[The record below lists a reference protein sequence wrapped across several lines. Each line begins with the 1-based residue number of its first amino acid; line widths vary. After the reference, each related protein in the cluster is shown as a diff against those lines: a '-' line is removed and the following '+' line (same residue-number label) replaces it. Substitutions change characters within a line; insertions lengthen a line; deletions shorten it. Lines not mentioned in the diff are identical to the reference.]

1 MLNKIVDVLIDRPMY
16 STHPKHK
23 DIIYEVNYGFIPN
36 TVSPIDGEEIDAY
49 ILGVSE
55 PIEEYRGR
63 VIAIIHRIHDEDK
76 LIVSNQWFTKEE
88 ILQATYFQE
97 KFFESYI
104 EMANPTEEDI

>member
-1 MLNKIVDVLIDRPMY
+1 MLNKIVDVVIDRPIY
-16 STHPKHK
+16 SVHPSHK

-36 TVSPIDGEEIDAY
+36 TISPIDGEEIDAY
-49 ILGVSE
+49 VLGVSE
-55 PIEEYRGR
+55 PIKEYRGR

-88 ILQATYFQE
+88 ILQATNFQE

-104 EMANPTEEDI
+104 EMANPTEENI